1 MNIEKPETL
10 FAFDERGEGINDLR
24 VLEVEFVGVPNHFQV
39 IADDKENAVVHFLR
53 NIEPVQ
59 EVTAY
64 FHPPFAMSLGPFVF
78 SQVVHEKNQVE
89 QARNFVFTKCFQVP
103 LLYVLFTLEHLVQG
117 RYAVQDVYVGR
128 EAMVQ
133 VMLNFAGEAAEFRDK
148 TAQYS
153 KLVHLVESRTHVA
166 DFLQNGAES
175 NVCRGGINEGKNQ
188 SRPTGFGQ
196 EIGGWEQVWRTNAGN
211 AGKVE

>member
-1 MNIEKPETL
+1 MNVEKPEAL

-24 VLEVEFVGVPNHFQV
+24 VFEVEFVGVPNHFQV
-39 IADDKENAVVHFLR
+39 IADDKENAVVHLLR

-103 LLYVLFTLEHLVQG
+103 LLYVLFTLKHLVQG
-117 RYAVQDVYVGR
+117 RYLWGVYVNVNDGT
-128 EAMVQ
+128 
-133 VMLNFAGEAAEFRDK
+133 GHAE
-148 TAQYS
+148 
-153 KLVHLVESRTHVA
+153 L
-166 DFLQNGAES
+166 
-175 NVCRGGINEGKNQ
+175 CR
-188 SRPTGFGQ
+188 
-196 EIGGWEQVWRTNAGN
+196 
-211 AGKVE
+211 